1 MSKRGIRPEKTQML
15 AGCSPISIREPLL
28 GKKVMRRC
36 KKYLNRI
43 ILIVTVDFLDYELEF
58 MYPRDTGII
67 IQMNT

>member
-15 AGCSPISIREPLL
+15 AGCSPISIREPL
-28 GKKVMRRC
+28 VMKRC